1 MRDTSGCLSRKPGIR
16 FNFLFLF
23 PYLFCSI
30 RPSPFVPV
38 SLTPHK
44 AMSFPSVLCLTSF
57 MPSLLLASIIV
68 MTLSLVYLPLVI
80 HLSGFSKT
88 LDHIIFLFKSH
99 QWYPLIPGKRRT
111 LYTKGLQAL
120 LLSDPV
126 ALTLTLSFLAFY
138 APTKRK
144 VLYIPE
150 CVQLSSASLP
160 LSVPLLA
167 SVWLSVL
174 VRFLWNEW
182 AFYSFCDNCGTQ
194 QWFYATWGVLL
205 HFWSTWNVLG

>member
-16 FNFLFLF
+16 FHFLFLF

-38 SLTPHK
+38 SLMPHK
-44 AMSFPSVLCLTSF
+44 SVSFPSVLCLTSF

-88 LDHIIFLFKSH
+88 LDHIIFLCKSH
-99 QWYPLIPGKRRT
+99 QWYPLIPGKCQT

-126 ALTLTLSFLAFY
+126 ALTLTPFLSCFLCSRQAEGLVCSRVCPAVFC
-138 APTKRK
+138 
-144 VLYIPE
+144 LYLCP
-150 CVQLSSASLP
+150 SSLQCGCQSL
-160 LSVPLLA
+160 
-167 SVWLSVL
+167 
-174 VRFLWNEW
+174 
-182 AFYSFCDNCGTQ
+182 
-194 QWFYATWGVLL
+194 
-205 HFWSTWNVLG
+205 